1 MLIDLQEMRN
11 LGMNQFDAV
20 SEAAASTA
28 KRLQAISQE
37 ATAFSKKQYEDTYA
51 LGDKLLNARG
61 LDEIMG
67 LQSDF
72 AKSSYENFFAEA
84 AKMSALCS
92 QFAREAFKPAG
103 EAFKP
108 AGEAFK
114 RAGEAFQPARTAPL
128 AEQKPAPVSAQGA
141 PVVTPA
147 KITPPQKKDRAATG

>member
-28 KRLQAISQE
+28 KRLQAISEE

-51 LGDKLLNARG
+51 LGGKLLNARG
-61 LDEIMG
+61 LDEIVG
-67 LQSDF
+67 LQSDY
-72 AKSSYENFFAEA
+72 AKSAYENFFAEA
-84 AKMSALCS
+84 AKMSALCT
-92 QFAREAFKPAG
+92 QLAREALKPAG

-108 AGEAFK
+108 AGDAFK
-114 RAGEAFQPARTAPL
+114 PAGVQFS
-128 AEQKPAPVSAQGA
+128 EQKPAPVSAQGA

-147 KITPPQKKDRAATG
+147 KITPPQKKERAAG